1 MVWRLPNAPL
11 VVAEQNQ
18 RTLGGVGC
26 GDDGGMT
33 RIAVHGVGRGSD
45 GEGVAW
51 NGDVTAKVRQ
61 PWWWRRDGVDVVV
74 FASAAGNGGR
84 KLVGA
89 RRILRGGRK
98 SVVARV
104 TK

>member
-1 MVWRLPNAPL
+1 MVWWLPNAPL

-18 RTLGGVGC
+18 RILGGVGY

-33 RIAVHGVGRGSD
+33 RIMVHGVGEGGD
-45 GEGVAW
+45 GVVAW
-51 NGDVTAKVRQ
+51 DVDVAAKVRQ

-74 FASAAGNGGR
+74 FASAAGDGGR